1 MTHSTTPTPR
11 VGFLGPGLMGAPMVS
26 HIAAA
31 GFPTAVWARRPQAAV
46 ALAGENLS
54 PAATP
59 REAALGA
66 DVIIAML
73 PDLPDLEALL
83 TGPDG
88 LWAGI
93 DAPVV
98 LVICSTVS
106 PAAVQAFAQRAAA
119 ETDGRVRVVD
129 APVSGGVAKA
139 TDGTLSILVGGADAD
154 VAAVRPVLT
163 ACGTPMHL
171 GPLGAGEVAKA
182 CNQLIV
188 GAEVA
193 ALSEASLLARDAGID
208 LTQLFDA
215 LSGGLAASR
224 VLDQK
229 RDKLTNAE
237 YSASGPAK
245 FMAKDL
251 RFAAEAG
258 ATTDTPTPLTAFL
271 RTLYDG
277 LNAAGLGDAD
287 IAVMQRYIDE
297 HHE

>member
-1 MTHSTTPTPR
+1 MSVSSSPAPR

-31 GFPTAVWARRPQAAV
+31 GFPTAVWARRSEA
-46 ALAGENLS
+46 ALALRGENLS

-59 REAALGA
+59 RDAAHGA
-66 DVIIAML
+66 DIIIAML

-83 TGPDG
+83 EGPDG
-88 LWAGI
+88 LWAGVGS
-93 DAPVV
+93 DVV
-98 LVICSTVS
+98 LVVCSTVS
-106 PAAVQAFAQRAAA
+106 PAGVQAFAAAA
-119 ETDGRVRVVD
+119 ARSTGGRVRVVD

-139 TDGTLSILVGGADAD
+139 SDGTLSILVGGSDAD
-154 VAAVRPVLT
+154 VAAVRPVLE

-208 LTQLFDA
+208 LDALFDA

-229 RDKLTNAE
+229 RDKLAASDFT
-237 YSASGPAK
+237 ASGPAK

-251 RFAAEAG
+251 RFVAEAG

-277 LNAAGLGDAD
+277 LNAAGLGDLD

-297 HHE
+297 HH

>member
-1 MTHSTTPTPR
+1 
-11 VGFLGPGLMGAPMVS
+11 
-26 HIAAA
+26 
-31 GFPTAVWARRPQAAV
+31 
-46 ALAGENLS
+46 
-54 PAATP
+54 
-59 REAALGA
+59 
-66 DVIIAML
+66 
-73 PDLPDLEALL
+73 
-83 TGPDG
+83 
-88 LWAGI
+88 
-93 DAPVV
+93 
-98 LVICSTVS
+98 
-106 PAAVQAFAQRAAA
+106 
-119 ETDGRVRVVD
+119 
-129 APVSGGVAKA
+129 
-139 TDGTLSILVGGADAD
+139 
-154 VAAVRPVLT
+154 
-163 ACGTPMHL
+163 MHL

-258 ATTDTPTPLTAFL
+258 AKTDTPTPLTAFL

-297 HHE
+297 HH

>member
-1 MTHSTTPTPR
+1 MNHSTPSTPR

-59 REAALGA
+59 AEAARGA

-83 TGPDG
+83 EGPDG
-88 LWAGI
+88 LWAGV
-93 DAPVV
+93 DRPSV

-106 PAAVQAFAQRAAA
+106 PAAVQTFAERAAVA
-119 ETDGRVRVVD
+119 SDQQVRVVD

-139 TDGTLSILVGGADAD
+139 TEGTLSILVGGADAD
-154 VAAVRPVLT
+154 VATVHPVLA
-163 ACGTPMHL
+163 ACGTPIHL

-188 GAEVA
+188 AAEVA

-208 LTQLFDA
+208 LSRLFDA
-215 LSGGLAASR
+215 LAGGLAGSR

-229 RDKLTNAE
+229 RDKLIHADYTV
-237 YSASGPAK
+237 SGPAK

-258 ATTDTPTPLTAFL
+258 STTTTPTPLTAFL

-287 IAVMQRYIDE
+287 IAVMQRYIDQ
-297 HHE
+297 HHR